1 MSKYLIIF
9 ALSYIVGSI
18 PFAYIIVRLF
28 FRKDV
33 SKEGSGNVGAM
44 NSYEVTGRKWVGFLV
59 FLFDF
64 LKGISVVLISRHL
77 IPDDDFAILA
87 ASFSVVLGHNFS
99 LFLRLKGGKGL
110 ATSAGVLLLIQPII
124 LLLWVILWLL
134 IYNFVKKDMDI
145 ANPATSVISPFLFFV
160 LPEDFVRKA
169 NIIPF
174 QSRIVLY
181 ITIGLLA
188 LLILSKYF
196 IVLKL
201 KLSKK

>member
-28 FRKDV
+28 FRKDI

-99 LFLRLKGGKGL
+99 LFLRFKGGKGL

-160 LPEDFVRKA
+160 LPEDFVYKA

>member
-28 FRKDV
+28 FRKDI

-99 LFLRLKGGKGL
+99 LFLRFKGGKGL

-160 LPEDFVRKA
+160 LPEDFVLKA

>member
-1 MSKYLIIF
+1 MNKYLIIF

-28 FRKDV
+28 FRKDI

-64 LKGISVVLISRHL
+64 LKGISVVLISRYL

-99 LFLRLKGGKGL
+99 LFLRFKGGKGL

-160 LPEDFVRKA
+160 LPEDFVRKT

>member
-28 FRKDV
+28 FRKDI

-99 LFLRLKGGKGL
+99 LFLRFKGGKGL

-174 QSRIVLY
+174 LSRMVLY

>member
-18 PFAYIIVRLF
+18 PFAYIIVSLF

-64 LKGISVVLISRHL
+64 LKGISVVLISRYL

-99 LFLRLKGGKGL
+99 LFLRFKGGKGL

-160 LPEDFVRKA
+160 LPEDFVYKA

>member
-18 PFAYIIVRLF
+18 PFAYIIVSLF

-64 LKGISVVLISRHL
+64 LKGISVVLISSHL

-160 LPEDFVRKA
+160 LPEDFVHKA

>member
-1 MSKYLIIF
+1 MNKYLIIF

-28 FRKDV
+28 FRKDI

-64 LKGISVVLISRHL
+64 LKGISVVLISRYL

-99 LFLRLKGGKGL
+99 LFLRFKGGKGL

-174 QSRIVLY
+174 LSRMVLY

>member
-18 PFAYIIVRLF
+18 PFAYIIVSLF

-44 NSYEVTGRKWVGFLV
+44 NSYEVTGKKWVGFLV

-64 LKGISVVLISRHL
+64 LKGISVVLISRYL

-99 LFLRLKGGKGL
+99 LFLRFKGGKGL

-145 ANPATSVISPFLFFV
+145 ANPATSVISPFLFFA
-160 LPEDFVRKA
+160 LPEDFVRKT

>member
-28 FRKDV
+28 FRKDI

-64 LKGISVVLISRHL
+64 LKGISVVLISSHL

-99 LFLRLKGGKGL
+99 LFLRFKGGKGL

>member
-28 FRKDV
+28 FCKDI

-64 LKGISVVLISRHL
+64 LKGISVVLISRYL

-99 LFLRLKGGKGL
+99 LFLRFKGGKGL

-145 ANPATSVISPFLFFV
+145 ANPATSVISPFLFFA
-160 LPEDFVRKA
+160 LPEDFARKT

>member
-28 FRKDV
+28 FRKDI

-64 LKGISVVLISRHL
+64 LKGISVVLISRYL

-99 LFLRLKGGKGL
+99 LFLRFKGGKGL

-160 LPEDFVRKA
+160 LPEDFVRKT

>member
-28 FRKDV
+28 FRKDI

-64 LKGISVVLISRHL
+64 LKGISVVLISSHL
-77 IPDDDFAILA
+77 IPDEDFAILA

-99 LFLRLKGGKGL
+99 LFLRFKGGKGL

>member
-28 FRKDV
+28 FRKDI

-64 LKGISVVLISRHL
+64 LKGISVVLISRYL

-99 LFLRLKGGKGL
+99 LFLRFKGGKGL

-145 ANPATSVISPFLFFV
+145 ANPATSVISPFLFFA
-160 LPEDFVRKA
+160 LPEDFARKT

>member
-28 FRKDV
+28 FRKDI

-44 NSYEVTGRKWVGFLV
+44 NSYEVTGRKWVGLLV

-64 LKGISVVLISRHL
+64 LKGISVVLISRYL

-99 LFLRLKGGKGL
+99 LFLRFKGGKGL

-145 ANPATSVISPFLFFV
+145 ANPATSVISPFLFFA
-160 LPEDFVRKA
+160 LTEDFVRKT

>member
-28 FRKDV
+28 FRKDI

-99 LFLRLKGGKGL
+99 LFLRFKGGKGL

>member
-18 PFAYIIVRLF
+18 PFAYIIVSLF

-64 LKGISVVLISRHL
+64 LKGISVVLISRYL

-99 LFLRLKGGKGL
+99 LFLRFKGGKGL

-160 LPEDFVRKA
+160 LPEDFVRKT

>member
-28 FRKDV
+28 FRKDI

-64 LKGISVVLISRHL
+64 LKGISVVLISRYL

-99 LFLRLKGGKGL
+99 LFLRFKGGKGL
-110 ATSAGVLLLIQPII
+110 ATSAGVLLLIH
-124 LLLWVILWLL
+124 L
-134 IYNFVKKDMDI
+134 
-145 ANPATSVISPFLFFV
+145 
-160 LPEDFVRKA
+160 
-169 NIIPF
+169 
-174 QSRIVLY
+174 
-181 ITIGLLA
+181 
-188 LLILSKYF
+188 
-196 IVLKL
+196 
-201 KLSKK
+201 

>member
-18 PFAYIIVRLF
+18 PFAYIIVSLF

-64 LKGISVVLISRHL
+64 LKGISVVLISRYL

-99 LFLRLKGGKGL
+99 LFLRFKGGKGL

-145 ANPATSVISPFLFFV
+145 ANPATSVISPFLFFA
-160 LPEDFVRKA
+160 LPEDFVRKT

>member
-28 FRKDV
+28 FRKDI

-59 FLFDF
+59 FLFDS

-99 LFLRLKGGKGL
+99 LFLRFKGGKGL

-160 LPEDFVRKA
+160 LPEDFVYKA

>member
-28 FRKDV
+28 FRKDI

-64 LKGISVVLISRHL
+64 LKGISVVLISRYL

-99 LFLRLKGGKGL
+99 LFLRFKGGKGL

-174 QSRIVLY
+174 LSRMVLY

>member
-18 PFAYIIVRLF
+18 PFAYIIVSLF
-28 FRKDV
+28 FRKDI

-44 NSYEVTGRKWVGFLV
+44 NSYEVTGKKWVGFLV

-64 LKGISVVLISRHL
+64 LKGISVVLISRYL

-99 LFLRLKGGKGL
+99 LFLRFKGGKGL

-145 ANPATSVISPFLFFV
+145 ANPATSVISPFLFFA
-160 LPEDFVRKA
+160 LPEDFVRKT

>member
-18 PFAYIIVRLF
+18 PFAYIIVSLF
-28 FRKDV
+28 FRKDI

-64 LKGISVVLISRHL
+64 LKGISVVLISRYL

-99 LFLRLKGGKGL
+99 LFLRFKGGKGL

-145 ANPATSVISPFLFFV
+145 ANPATSVISPFLFFA
-160 LPEDFVRKA
+160 LPEDFVRKT

>member
-18 PFAYIIVRLF
+18 PFAYIIVSLF

-99 LFLRLKGGKGL
+99 LFLRFKGGKGL